1 MHTHITVRW
10 VLILTLVAIIA
21 TACAAPA
28 TPTTAPQPTAVPAQ
42 PTRAVVPPTA
52 VPPQPTTAVAQPT
65 AAAAQPTTAPPQP
78 TAATQKTVDEIVIA
92 QLEEAPTLDPQL
104 NWTMG
109 ARNLYYQV
117 AGYLMFHDANMN
129 PAGELAEKW
138 DWVGDRAI
146 KYYLRK
152 NVKFHNGEPF
162 NAAAVKFSLERIMD
176 PKTKSPWMSTLTSL
190 VDKIEVLDDYT
201 IQITGKTPSTNLLLE
216 IGRMPLV
223 PPKYITEKGD
233 AYFAANP
240 VGTGAF
246 KFVEAKAGDRVV
258 FERYMDYW
266 QGPSPIKR
274 IVFRVV
280 PEETTRVAELLAGKT
295 DIARIPPQAVEQVNN
310 SKIAHAVLAPS
321 VQSLRMSFASGT
333 SDKNLRQAVAYA
345 INTDSIIKNIM
356 QGQARRVKGALSPMV
371 FGADPTIAGYDYS
384 VAKAKEAL
392 AKSSYKGEAIPF
404 AYPEGRIPKGREV
417 AEAITS
423 DLAAAGIK
431 VNLKPMEYGVWFD
444 TFYKGKL
451 EGITM
456 STTTVTTGDPN
467 VMLRDNYTP
476 TTIGYHT
483 YPELDAVIKP
493 VVETTD
499 PVKRKPMVN
508 AAEKYIVDN
517 VYWLTLYDLDLVYG
531 VSNKIDWMPRPNDL
545 MQLFTIKVR

>member
-258 FERYMDYW
+258 FERYMD
-266 QGPSPIKR
+266 
-274 IVFRVV
+274 
-280 PEETTRVAELLAGKT
+280 
-295 DIARIPPQAVEQVNN
+295 
-310 SKIAHAVLAPS
+310 
-321 VQSLRMSFASGT
+321 
-333 SDKNLRQAVAYA
+333 
-345 INTDSIIKNIM
+345 
-356 QGQARRVKGALSPMV
+356 
-371 FGADPTIAGYDYS
+371 
-384 VAKAKEAL
+384 
-392 AKSSYKGEAIPF
+392 
-404 AYPEGRIPKGREV
+404 
-417 AEAITS
+417 
-423 DLAAAGIK
+423 
-431 VNLKPMEYGVWFD
+431 
-444 TFYKGKL
+444 
-451 EGITM
+451 
-456 STTTVTTGDPN
+456 
-467 VMLRDNYTP
+467 
-476 TTIGYHT
+476 
-483 YPELDAVIKP
+483 
-493 VVETTD
+493 
-499 PVKRKPMVN
+499 
-508 AAEKYIVDN
+508 
-517 VYWLTLYDLDLVYG
+517 
-531 VSNKIDWMPRPNDL
+531 
-545 MQLFTIKVR
+545 